1 LFALDSQL
9 VWFEKQNLLKLG
21 QWMKR
26 KWTSALD
33 RKTDAVLRL
42 QQSRVPLATL
52 EREWKAQIEAQLA
65 SSPRS

>member
-1 LFALDSQL
+1 MFALDSQL
-9 VWFEKQNLLKLG
+9 VWFEKQNLLELG

-26 KWTSALD
+26 KWTSALN

-65 SSPRS
+65 SSLRS